1 MLSTAAPRARF
12 SPPAPAS
19 HPPWKRGRSPS
30 SAPGSMASWRASAE
44 NAVPLDHRRRWHNAE
59 RAPGRVWQ
67 QFRAP
72 QPALPSS
79 RLWVCSEDA
88 STSSSSGD
96 ACTIMSY
103 NILADYNAQSHPDL
117 YLDVPWDA
125 MRWDS
130 RGRLIICEIRHWD
143 LDLVC
148 LQEVDRFQDIAAGM
162 KSRGYEGIYQ
172 RRTGDTRD
180 GCAMFWKS
188 KRLHLLEEDSID
200 FSEFNLRNNVAQICV
215 FELNG
220 THKFVLGNIH
230 VLFNP
235 KRGDIK
241 LGQIRMLLEKANALA
256 EKWDK
261 IPIVLAGDFN
271 STPDSA
277 IYKFLST
284 MKLNISLHDRRQLS
298 GLDSSEFG
306 LYELC
311 SLLKYQWT
319 DEEVRN
325 ATGCSNVVVAEH
337 PLKLSSSYAMLK
349 GNSNNRGLHGEPL
362 ATSYHKKFLGTV
374 DYLWR
379 TRGIECSRVLDTLPI
394 GVLRRTRG
402 LPTREIGS
410 DHLPIVAEFAFLES
424 VDDDSGEED
433 ESEQDDESE
442 KEVSKAQH
450 LFFSSDSSVEGTE

>member
-1 MLSTAAPRARF
+1 MSRRGAMPSTAPRARL

-19 HPPWKRGRSPS
+19 HPPRKRGRSPS
-30 SAPGSMASWRASAE
+30 APGSTASWRASAE
-44 NAVPLDHRRRWHNAE
+44 NTVPLYHRRRWHNPE

-67 QFRAP
+67 RFRAP
-72 QPALPSS
+72 QPALLSS
-79 RLWVCSEDA
+79 RLWICSEDA
-88 STSSSSGD
+88 STSSSGD

-103 NILADYNAQSHPDL
+103 NILADYNARNHPDL
-117 YLDVPWDA
+117 YLDAPWDA

-130 RGRLIICEIRHWD
+130 RRRLIIREIRHWD
-143 LDLVC
+143 PDVVC

-162 KSRGYEGIYQ
+162 KSRGYEGIFQ
-172 RRTGDTRD
+172 
-180 GCAMFWKS
+180 
-188 KRLHLLEEDSID
+188 
-200 FSEFNLRNNVAQICV
+200 
-215 FELNG
+215 LNG

-235 KRGDIK
+235 KRGDVK
-241 LGQIRMLLEKANALA
+241 LGQIRMLLENANALA

-284 MKLNISLHDRRQLS
+284 MKLNISLHDRRHLS
-298 GLDSSEFG
+298 GLDSTEFG
-306 LYELC
+306 YELC

-325 ATGCSNVVVAEH
+325 ATGYSNVMVAEH

-362 ATSYHKKFLGTV
+362 ATSYHRKFLGTV
-374 DYLWR
+374 DYLWH
-379 TRGIECSRVLDTLPI
+379 THGIECSRVLDTLPI
-394 GVLRRTRG
+394 SVLKRTRG

-410 DHLPIVAEFAFLES
+410 DHLPIVAEFAFTES
-424 VDDDSGEED
+424 VEDDSDEDD

-442 KEVSKAQH
+442 
-450 LFFSSDSSVEGTE
+450 

>member
-1 MLSTAAPRARF
+1 
-12 SPPAPAS
+12 
-19 HPPWKRGRSPS
+19 
-30 SAPGSMASWRASAE
+30 
-44 NAVPLDHRRRWHNAE
+44 
-59 RAPGRVWQ
+59 
-67 QFRAP
+67 
-72 QPALPSS
+72 
-79 RLWVCSEDA
+79 
-88 STSSSSGD
+88 
-96 ACTIMSY
+96 MSY
-103 NILADYNAQSHPDL
+103 NILADYHARNHPDL
-117 YLDVPWDA
+117 YRDVPWDA

-130 RGRLIICEIRHWD
+130 RRRLIIHEIRHWD
-143 LDLVC
+143 PDLVC

-188 KRLHLLEEDSID
+188 KRLRLLEEDSID

-220 THKFVLGNIH
+220 THKLVLGNIH

-235 KRGDIK
+235 KRGDVK
-241 LGQIRMLLEKANALA
+241 LGQIRLLLEKANALA
-256 EKWDK
+256 EKWDE

-284 MKLNISLHDRRQLS
+284 MKLNISLHDRRKLS
-298 GLDSSEFG
+298 GLDSSEFD

-311 SLLKYQWT
+311 SSLKYQWS

-325 ATGCSNVVVAEH
+325 ATGYSNVMVAEH
-337 PLKLSSSYAMLK
+337 PLKLSSSYANLK
-349 GNSNNRGLHGEPL
+349 GNSSNRGLHAEPL
-362 ATSYHKKFLGTV
+362 ATSFHKKFLGTV
-374 DYLWR
+374 DYLWY
-379 TRGIECSRVLDTLPI
+379 THGLECSRVLDTFPI

-410 DHLPIVAEFAFLES
+410 DHLPIIAEFAFTES
-424 VDDDSGEED
+424 VEDDFEEED
-433 ESEQDDESE
+433 DSEQDDGSE
-442 KEVSKAQH
+442 QEVSTTQH
-450 LFFSSDSSVEGTE
+450 AYLSTDDESR

>member
-1 MLSTAAPRARF
+1 MSRSGAMSSTAAPRARL
-12 SPPAPAS
+12 AAGAAS
-19 HPPWKRGRSPS
+19 HPPRKRGRSPS
-30 SAPGSMASWRASAE
+30 APGSTASWRASAE
-44 NAVPLDHRRRWHNAE
+44 NTVPLDHRRRWHNPE

-67 QFRAP
+67 RFRAP

-88 STSSSSGD
+88 SKCSSSGD

-103 NILADYNAQSHPDL
+103 NILADYNAQNHPDL

-125 MRWDS
+125 LRWDS
-130 RGRLIICEIRHWD
+130 RRRLIIREIRHWD
-143 LDLVC
+143 PDLVC

-162 KSRGYEGIYQ
+162 KSRGYEGIFQ

-220 THKFVLGNIH
+220 AHKFVLGNIH

-374 DYLWR
+374 DYLWH

-410 DHLPIVAEFAFLES
+410 DHLPIVAEFAFPES
-424 VDDDSGEED
+424 VEDDSGEED
-433 ESEQDDESE
+433 DESD
-442 KEVSKAQH
+442 KEMSKAQH
-450 LFFSSDSSVEGTE
+450 LFFSSDSSVEVTE

>member
-1 MLSTAAPRARF
+1 MSRRAAMASSAAPRARL
-12 SPPAPAS
+12 SPPAPAVR
-19 HPPWKRGRSPS
+19 PPRKRGRSPPAARS
-30 SAPGSMASWRASAE
+30 TSLWRASTE
-44 NAVPLDHRRRWHNAE
+44 NAPPREHLSRWQAPE
-59 RAPGRVWQ
+59 RAPGRVWR
-67 QFRAP
+67 QFHPP

-79 RLWVCSEDA
+79 RRWVSSEDA
-88 STSSSSGD
+88 SSSSSGD

-103 NILADYNAQSHPDL
+103 NILADCNARNHPDL
-117 YLDVPWDA
+117 YRDVPWDA

-130 RGRLIICEIRHWD
+130 RRRLIIREIRHWD
-143 LDLVC
+143 PDLVC

-162 KSRGYEGIYQ
+162 KTRGYEGIYQ

-188 KRLHLLEEDSID
+188 KRLRLLEEDSID

-220 THKFVLGNIH
+220 THKLVLGNIH

-241 LGQIRMLLEKANALA
+241 LGQIRLLLEKANTLS
-256 EKWDK
+256 EKWDE

-298 GLDSSEFG
+298 GLDSSEFD

-311 SLLKYQWT
+311 SSFKYRWS

-325 ATGCSNVVVAEH
+325 ATGYSNVMVAEH
-337 PLKLSSSYAMLK
+337 PLKLSSSYANLK
-349 GNSNNRGLHGEPL
+349 GNSNNRDLQGEPL
-362 ATSYHKKFLGTV
+362 ATSFHKKFLGTV
-374 DYLWR
+374 DYLWY
-379 TRGIECSRVLDTLPI
+379 THGLECSRVLDTFPI
-394 GVLRRTRG
+394 GVLRRTRC

-410 DHLPIVAEFAFLES
+410 DHLPIVAEFAFTES
-424 VDDDSGEED
+424 VEDDSEEVD

-442 KEVSKAQH
+442 QEQSTAQH
-450 LFFSSDSSVEGTE
+450 VYVSSDAT